1 MTMNEMRRFV
11 GEQYKTDVWKQKVE
25 RMPENQVMALYYK
38 FQAKPKAKMAGVASS
53 EAHQL
58 SFSDFGLECD

>member
-11 GEQYKTDVWKQKVE
+11 SERYPNDNWKDKVE

-38 FQAKPKAKMAGVASS
+38 FMAEPKKKETKAGVAE

-58 SFSDFGLECD
+58 SFADFGL

>member
-1 MTMNEMRRFV
+1 MNEMRRFV
-11 GEQYKTDVWKQKVE
+11 SEQYKTDSWKQKVKQ
-25 RMPENQVMALYYK
+25 MPENQVMALYYK
-38 FQAKPKAKMAGVASS
+38 FQGKPKTKVAGVASS

>member
-1 MTMNEMRRFV
+1 MNGMRRFV
-11 GEQYKTDVWKQKVE
+11 TEQYKTDSWKQKVE

-38 FQAKPKAKMAGVASS
+38 FQGKPKVKMAGVASS

-58 SFSDFGLECD
+58 SFFDFGLECD